1 MAQKII
7 VISIFIL
14 VMLGVVYGGSV
25 VQTTLTVNAVSG
37 NDVIVHVS
45 NAENDNKVQ
54 WFPSKNANGSGILD
68 FKISSF
74 DVKDINIEISVL
86 KDSVELSKE
95 TFGPY
100 SVKDP
105 VIIDLTSVG
114 SETIPPEIESSSE
127 NESTVTFTG
136 STVEDNKESFIS
148 AGTLKL
154 IGIIVAIVFVL
165 GVIMFFIM
173 RNFGGKS
180 AFHGLGNVNSV
191 SPPIVVKKQSE
202 FIKEQKEIEDAMN
215 MDGEHIAQIEG
226 RVKELLG
233 EIGKLKNK
241 DKIAEAEKKL
251 EEDKK
256 ILEKLKKGEEI

>member
-7 VISIFIL
+7 LISILIL

-25 VQTTLTVNAVSG
+25 VQTTLTINAVSG
-37 NDVIVHVS
+37 NDIIVHVF

-54 WFPSKNANGSGILD
+54 FFPLKNANVSGILD

-74 DVKDINIEISVL
+74 DVKDINIEVSVL
-86 KDSVELSKE
+86 KDGVEVSKE

-105 VIIDLTSVG
+105 VIIDLSSVG
-114 SETIPPEIESSSE
+114 SETVLPENETPSE
-127 NESTVTFTG
+127 NGSTVTFTG
-136 STVEDNKESFIS
+136 SAVEDNKESFIS

-165 GVIMFFIM
+165 GVIMFFII
-173 RNFGGKS
+173 RNFSGKNV
-180 AFHGLGNVNSV
+180 FYGLGNVNST

-202 FIKEQKEIEDAMN
+202 FIKKQKEIEDAMN
-215 MDGEHIAQIEG
+215 MDGKHIAQIEN

-241 DKIAEAEKKL
+241 DKIVEAEKRL
-251 EEDKK
+251 EDDRKR
-256 ILEKLKKGEEI
+256 LERLRRGEE

>member
-7 VISIFIL
+7 VILIFIL

-37 NDVIVHVS
+37 NDVIVHVF

-54 WFPSKNANGSGILD
+54 FFPLKNANDTGTLSYTIG
-68 FKISSF
+68 SF
-74 DVKDINIEISVL
+74 DVQDINIEVSVL
-86 KDSVELSKE
+86 KDGIELSKE
-95 TFGPY
+95 TYGPY
-100 SVKDP
+100 SVKNP
-105 VIIDLTSVG
+105 VTIDLTSVG
-114 SETIPPEIESSSE
+114 GETSQTENKSSSE
-127 NESTVTFTG
+127 NESAVTFTG
-136 STVEDNKESFIS
+136 SAVEGNKESFIS

-173 RNFGGKS
+173 RNFSGKN

-251 EEDKK
+251 EEDRKR
-256 ILEKLKKGEEI
+256 LERLRTGED